1 MDILIPFHICLL
13 QQIMNINLKTKRLD
27 LKPVSANDIENIY
40 QLQCLEE
47 TARFNT
53 SAIPN
58 SSNDTKIKVEKW
70 IAENNKE
77 NIRQFT
83 FVVKLIEENKFIGL
97 IGLNLGKEHYK
108 NAEVWFQYDFKFWNK
123 GYATESLREII
134 NFGFENLKL
143 HRIEAGCAIENLGS
157 INVLEKVGMLREA
170 HTRKLLPLKS
180 GWSDNY
186 GYAILSD
193 DERK

>member
-1 MDILIPFHICLL
+1 
-13 QQIMNINLKTKRLD
+13 MNINLKTKRLN

-40 QLQCLEE
+40 ELQCLEE

-53 SAIPN
+53 SGIPN
-58 SSNDTKIKVEKW
+58 SINDTKITVEKW

-77 NIRQFT
+77 NTRQFT

-97 IGLNLGKEHYK
+97 IGINLGKEHYK

-123 GYATESLREII
+123 GYATESLRKII

-143 HRIEAGCAIENLGS
+143 HRIEAGCAIENIGS

>member
-1 MDILIPFHICLL
+1 
-13 QQIMNINLKTKRLD
+13 MNINLKTKRLD

-143 HRIEAGCAIENLGS
+143 HRIEAGCAVKNLGS

-186 GYAILSD
+186 GYAILSG